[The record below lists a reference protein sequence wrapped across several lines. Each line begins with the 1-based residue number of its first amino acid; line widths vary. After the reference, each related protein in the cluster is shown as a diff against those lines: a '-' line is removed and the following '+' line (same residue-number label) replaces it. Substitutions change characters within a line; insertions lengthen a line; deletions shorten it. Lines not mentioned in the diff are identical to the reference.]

1 MVTLLLCLQLHHVRG
16 GSTPPSKLGR
26 EWEAG
31 GELMKKSWRETKKK
45 KHKVMWKNFSR
56 PNWGG
61 AEGVLG
67 PSFAKTGDEIKSQ

>member
-1 MVTLLLCLQLHHVRG
+1 MVTLLCLQLHHVRG

-31 GELMKKSWRETKKK
+31 GELMKKSLRETKKK
-45 KHKVMWKNFSR
+45 NKVMWKNFSR

-61 AEGVLG
+61 KGVLG
-67 PSFAKTGDEIKSQ
+67 PSFGSLAKTGDEIKSQ